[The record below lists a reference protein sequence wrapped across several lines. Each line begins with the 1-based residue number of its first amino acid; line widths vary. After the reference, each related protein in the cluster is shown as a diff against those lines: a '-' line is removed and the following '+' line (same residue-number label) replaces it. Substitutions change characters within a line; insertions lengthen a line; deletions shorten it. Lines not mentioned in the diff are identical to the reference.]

1 MPPRPPRR
9 NAFRPRR
16 SSVLS
21 TDPAREKVIHRL
33 ALQARRYPD
42 LDIASLDTDDLDPRD
57 AAFAHA
63 IYDAAM
69 RRWLTLAY
77 LLEQGLTQPWDSLE
91 PKVKGA
97 LLAGAAQIV
106 LLDRVPPHAA
116 VNGSVEWAK
125 QRVRVGAAAMVNAA
139 LRRLVEL
146 VYSPETDDRVRR
158 DVWTDLADEIPMEDG
173 SALALAAP
181 VLPTDGMSRLA
192 VATSH
197 PINLLRS
204 WSKAMP
210 IRELKSRALHGVAHP
225 PTILNTA
232 HAKPDN
238 PLPEEFLRRHSAPG
252 HHVWT
257 GPHDALVR
265 FLRSRNDVWAQ
276 DPASSSAVESIADL
290 RPSLIIDSC
299 AGNGTK
305 TRQLAYTFPEAQ
317 IVATDIAEERV
328 DALRNNFRTHPRIR
342 VVPLKGL
349 EEFVGKADLILL
361 DVPCTNS
368 GVLARRVEARY
379 RFDED
384 RLAELVS
391 KQKQII
397 ADSIRLLVPH
407 APGVHRGRILY
418 ATCSLDA
425 KENDLQAEWVNR
437 WHALSPSRAR
447 KQEPHGGPGEPP
459 ERWTDGSYSVLLG

>member
-1 MPPRPPRR
+1 M
-9 NAFRPRR
+9 
-16 SSVLS
+16 
-21 TDPAREKVIHRL
+21 HRL
-33 ALQARRYPD
+33 GMQARRYPD
-42 LDIASLDTDDLDPRD
+42 LDIAPFVTDDLPPLD

-63 IYDAAM
+63 VYDAVL

-77 LLEQGLTQPWDSLE
+77 LLESGLTQPWDTLE

-106 LLDRVPPHAA
+106 LLDRIPPHAA
-116 VNGSVEWAK
+116 VNSSVEWAK
-125 QRVRVGAAAMVNAA
+125 RRVRPGAAALVNAA
-139 LRRLVEL
+139 LRRIVEL
-146 VYSPETDDRVRR
+146 VYPPGYEERVRR
-158 DVWTDLADEIPMEDG
+158 EVWTDAPDEIPMPDG
-173 SALALAAP
+173 SALALGGP
-181 VLPTDGMSRLA
+181 VMPTDGLSRLA

-210 IRELKSRALHGVAHP
+210 IRELKKRALHGLGHP

-232 HAKPDN
+232 HAKPEL
-238 PLPEEFLRRHSAPG
+238 PLPEEFLRRHNAPG

-257 GPHDALVR
+257 GPHEALVKL
-265 FLRSRNDVWAQ
+265 LRSRNDVWAQ
-276 DPASSSAVESIADL
+276 DPASSLAVESVADL
-290 RPSLIIDSC
+290 RPEFIIDGC

-328 DALRNNFRTHPRIR
+328 DALRNNFRTHPR
-342 VVPLKGL
+342 VKAVPIKAL
-349 EEFVGKADLILL
+349 EEYVGKADLVLL
-361 DVPCTNS
+361 DVPCTNT

-384 RLAELVS
+384 RLAELAA
-391 KQKQII
+391 KQKQIL
-397 ADSIRLLVPH
+397 ADSVRLLKPH
-407 APGVHRGRILY
+407 TPGGQRGRILY

-425 KENDLQAEWVNR
+425 KENDMQAEWVNR
-437 WHALSPSRAR
+437 WHALSPTRLR
-447 KQEPHGGPGEPP
+447 RQEPQGGPGEPP
-459 ERWTDGSYSVLLG
+459 ERWVDGSFSVLLG

>member
-1 MPPRPPRR
+1 MD
-9 NAFRPRR
+9 A
-16 SSVLS
+16 
-21 TDPAREKVIHRL
+21 ARERVIHRL
-33 ALQARRYPD
+33 SLQARRYPD
-42 LDIASLDTDDLDPRD
+42 LDIAPLQTDDLPALD

-63 IYDAAM
+63 IYDAAL

-77 LLEQGLTQPWDSLE
+77 LLEQSLTQPWETLE
-91 PKVKGA
+91 PKVKA
-97 LLAGAAQIV
+97 PLLAGAAQV
-106 LLDRVPPHAA
+106 LLLDRIPPHAA
-116 VNGSVEWAK
+116 VNASVEWAK
-125 QRVRVGAAAMVNAA
+125 QRVRPGAAALVNAA
-139 LRRLVEL
+139 LRRTVEL
-146 VYSPETDDRVRR
+146 AYFGDGDERTRR
-158 DVWTDLADEIPMEDG
+158 EAWTDQPDEIPMDDG
-173 SALALAAP
+173 TALALAAP

-204 WSKAMP
+204 WSKAMA
-210 IRELKSRALHGVAHP
+210 IRDLKSRALHGIARP

-232 HAKPDN
+232 HAKPEA
-238 PLPEEFLRRHSAPG
+238 PLPEEFMRRHALPG

-257 GPHDALVR
+257 GPHEALSS

-290 RPSLIIDSC
+290 RPGLIVDVC

-317 IVATDIAEERV
+317 IVASDVAEDRV
-328 DALRNNFRTHPRIR
+328 DSMRGVFRNHPRVR

-349 EEFVGKADLILL
+349 DEFSGKADLVLL
-361 DVPCTNS
+361 DVPCTNT

-379 RFDED
+379 RFDDD
-384 RLAELVS
+384 RLGELAS

-397 ADSIRLLVPH
+397 ADSIRLLAPH
-407 APGVHRGRILY
+407 APGGQRGRILY

-425 KENDLQAEWVNR
+425 KENDQQAEWVNR
-437 WHALSPSRAR
+437 WHALSPSRLR
-447 KQEPHGGPGEPP
+447 RQEPQGGPGEAP
-459 ERWTDGSYSVLLG
+459 ERWTDGSFSVLLG